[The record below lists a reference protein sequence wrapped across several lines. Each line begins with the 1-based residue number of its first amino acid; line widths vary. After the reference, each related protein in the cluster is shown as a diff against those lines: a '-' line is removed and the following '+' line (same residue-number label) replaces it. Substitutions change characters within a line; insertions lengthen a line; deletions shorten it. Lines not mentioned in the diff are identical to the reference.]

1 VIPSPP
7 ARWRAELPFGMLVG
21 VRRLSFAGLFAALLA
36 VLAGTPS
43 CRTSEILEP
52 SPAGVLVSAPPLEV
66 TLAYSLRGWNETVS
80 AYGTSRRF
88 RLGKLFQ
95 HLFPARDGRAFLSPV
110 EAKLDSRWD
119 PGMGAW
125 EASYDFALTLQ
136 LEGVS
141 HELSARGAG
150 SSADDPSAAERAAM
164 EECVSQIYAQA
175 AALLAGRG
183 A

>member
-1 VIPSPP
+1 MIPSSL
-7 ARWRAELPFGMLVG
+7 ARWRAGLSFGMLVG
-21 VRRLSFAGLFAALLA
+21 VTRLSLTGLFAALIA

-43 CRTSEILEP
+43 CRASEILEP

-80 AYGTSRRF
+80 FHGTSRRF

-95 HLFPARDGRAFLSPV
+95 QLFPAGDGRAFLSPV
-110 EAKLDSRWD
+110 KAKLDTRWD
-119 PGMGAW
+119 PDKGAW

-136 LEGVS
+136 LEGVR

-150 SSADDPSAAERAAM
+150 TSPDDPSAAQRAAL
-164 EECVSQIYAQA
+164 EDCVSEIYAQA
-175 AALLAGRG
+175 AALLAGKG